1 MDSRPGE
8 GWDPDLEGGPGP
20 RRGTRTSKE
29 RPSASPRAPLQ
40 VDWWPIRDATCPE
53 AFPLHAGTRTAP
65 VDLVCAPCALRQIMP
80 RQGPCAHKQCPKPY
94 ESSGQWHWLPEGWDP
109 SDIRSGAT
117 CVCKKA
123 GCLRH
128 FEMREPKKKPG
139 RKRSRSADS
148 PPGAVEAPG
157 RDDPCMP
164 ARYTVREVTEI
175 WGLRCAAVDPR
186 TAARP
191 HARRARGSTVRTPA
205 AVPSP
210 LEETSRGD

>member
-1 MDSRPGE
+1 MRDGEPKAGSGGPATSRSAKMVMLTAPRSNGKDFHGPPLSPAGRVE
-8 GWDPDLEGGPGP
+8 GSDPHLEGA
-20 RRGTRTSKE
+20 TLTSKE

-80 RQGPCAHKQCPKPY
+80 RQGPCAHKQCPKPH

-128 FEMREPKKKPG
+128 FEMREPTAE
-139 RKRSRSADS
+139 RK
-148 PPGAVEAPG
+148 VF
-157 RDDPCMP
+157 
-164 ARYTVREVTEI
+164 
-175 WGLRCAAVDPR
+175 
-186 TAARP
+186 
-191 HARRARGSTVRTPA
+191 
-205 AVPSP
+205 
-210 LEETSRGD
+210 